1 MDNQT
6 RRALDADG
14 EYFVYTYRQDFGD
27 GRFRTLRSV
36 FVPLAFNGRRW
47 GIYEVGY
54 LI

>member
-6 RRALDADG
+6 RSALDADG
-14 EYFVYTYRQDFGD
+14 EYFVYTYRQDFVE